1 MSAAADA
8 APRRG
13 AKKAAPVLSLT
24 MDAASGADVRDAAP
38 TPSADDAAGFLTPCT
53 LAGATAGLS
62 GAALGWVFGFG
73 GYWARARTGG
83 AWAASLAGG
92 AASAKQFGVM
102 GGIYAAA
109 ACFAQRIRQ
118 KQDAWNGAIS
128 GCATGLA
135 LGWAGGPAAAA
146 QSCATFGAFSYFL
159 DGMGG
164 GAARAA
170 EVADLDSR
178 PGSERGGGGAYGR
191 GGLVRSV
198 ERRRA
203 EEVAAAAAAFLA
215 FAAVLAPCRDFG
227 GGTGGRC
234 LAARR

>member
-1 MSAAADA
+1 MSAAD
-8 APRRG
+8 G
-13 AKKAAPVLSLT
+13 NAKRAAPVLSLT
-24 MDAASGADVRDAAP
+24 MDAASGADVRDAA
-38 TPSADDAAGFLTPCT
+38 TPPGDADAAGFLTPCT

-170 EVADLDSR
+170 EGAGADLGSR
-178 PGSERGGGGAYGR
+178 PRSERGGSGGGAYG
-191 GGLVRSV
+191 GDGLVRSV

-203 EEVAAAAAAFLA
+203 EEAAAAAFLA